1 MESFDG
7 SIMKPGHI
15 NAVLPHPTSNGQQT
29 FLM

>member
-15 NAVLPHPTSNGQQT
+15 NAVLPHPTSHGQQT